1 MAGYDD
7 TYQMIIST
15 LMGRP
20 VGTEI
25 QPDSQQAYEINML
38 NYIRSLELIANGPLI
53 GIAEANTQPI
63 QPNDARACY
72 IAGVAQDRT
81 VTFQNFRNYLGQ
93 PIQITNGQMEA
104 CLVILI
110 WDTQYWSAT
119 QVPTNIISAAEQAN
133 FYYSYNIRKTYA
145 SISAMNADS
154 TNPIGTDGKYINV
167 GDLVSVVNTSN
178 ADENG
183 FYSRIEDGW
192 QLQSGFNFEV
202 VEGLGQNVNSPIS
215 QNSSSVLKFNSDTSN
230 SFKRVRNALNY
241 REQLLTSVVRNVRLI
256 FNNKQDTTPVIA
268 LALFRKNANGT
279 GEIRFKYKL
288 PDGTW
293 SYCFYT
299 PNDVPVEVGKTTHF
313 DYSYGGSLGN
323 IRAIFDVDYD
333 LIEGNISTFIYASA
347 DDLQV
352 DPMYV
357 LNDSCFYYG
366 DLNQLNSDAMIQE
379 VSDLTE
385 KVTEMSDDVME
396 NSAFSFVRVLQP
408 RNENELKYSA
418 AIRNVKLT
426 IVNESLL
433 PANIDLDSI
442 AVGLIRRGYTQGTTI
457 VNSNQIR
464 FSYKTTES
472 GSVRE
477 YLSLAG
483 YVSEDLTLPDGFNH
497 VKFTEGGIQFE
508 FDVNWNVFPKPSSIS
523 IFGSI
528 TNEPTFV
535 VDRNRIVFFDIN
547 NINNNTYRENLSVG
561 AIKSF
566 VPSFGT
572 NIFNAPAHLFIIKTP
587 YLISEEANL
596 GIKLLINTAGS
607 AGSAGSNSGKFNI
620 MLNFWLFRDAMNYYT
635 PNATYSIPIN
645 TPEIP
650 IRLAVNS
657 DNYVCIVLGSDDVNF
672 YSLGYGGNVA
682 ISIEEVL
689 LTGSA
694 GIRKTGWS
702 ATNVDSLSNE
712 YTSITNVASKIAPKP
727 TTSLPPVFDS
737 NLHSESIPL
746 DSDLKTSGQTIN
758 SAMKYKIALPEMYSP
773 SLNAY
778 YDLLINVQDIDVSN
792 GKGVRNAR
800 IAFWGR
806 SNSTLGNYG
815 ICYKETRVDFNISVA
830 LLNGRYYVIIDFVNG
845 VVPGNTII
853 SVTNFK
859 VYTATATATATGW
872 KTSVVEDGEFDE
884 ATAVY
889 VPKVVTIATLDDL
902 NNAISSQS
910 VSVVPTKPSTFAV
923 FGSSKSTTRRLSED
937 TGWVGKLLSGLLGKA
952 GLIQGFT
959 TNVTPTNGN
968 TTKRRFSNSYQSKK
982 INGVGSYLEF
992 STFGNN
998 VVISQVISRTSDYS
1012 TFDIFADD
1020 EKIGSFDNI
1029 NPTLNGVKTIQFTGN
1044 GTQRSFFIPDLCS
1057 YNFIVKVD
1065 GVDKSVSM
1073 NPSQV
1078 GGTSSDCYAVRTIMS
1093 NAQGEVKRIL
1103 YFPTPPTGTI
1113 DVTYEVGDLIAYA
1126 ISDYRTLDSGADE
1139 NEYPVYIS
1147 DVNST
1152 ASYQSGYP
1160 LMPMICD
1167 ERGLIRINFGTYKS
1181 RKIRIQIT
1189 GGVNPYFDFDF
1200 AVSEYFSLMNAA
1212 FGGYDVPRVIN
1223 EGRWR
1228 DWRCLRYF
1236 FNPEK
1241 LFMEYG
1247 TNDDRYQIDRVLVN
1261 TKQMTLDE
1269 LKETKM
1275 KMVKS
1280 ITKTSD
1286 TTLDVGVCTGII
1298 QSITPF
1304 SITSDDIKNSD
1315 IQVGDYLRI
1324 GEYHSSW
1331 HEFVIRRIS
1340 AVDKVAGTVTWVMP
1354 FNTDTIWHY
1363 NSLEDMSGAQFAVRR
1378 LGQFKTN
1385 MRTAITK
1392 MKDALPETKI
1402 YLIGMSAFRDNAY
1415 CSGWGYNESLQ
1426 DLAKEFDCDFIN
1438 ISDEQIRYNE
1448 GALIDANELEI
1459 TSTGA
1464 STYTVNKDS
1473 IDNQNRE
1480 FRVLVNGKDVTG
1492 ISAYIEINKG
1502 WHVNDNATIDDVS
1515 LLDTQEWNRVTQFSS
1530 DVNRDI
1536 DIVFYKD
1543 IPTSSDS
1550 IKLIWGKTGWS
1561 DDGVHQTV
1569 DGNITYSDSILRV
1582 L

>member
-442 AVGLIRRGYTQGTTI
+442 AVGLIRRGYTEGTSI

-464 FSYKTTES
+464 FSYKTTDS
-472 GSVRE
+472 GSVRN
-477 YLSLAG
+477 YLNYTG
-483 YVSEDLTLPDGFNH
+483 YVSDELTLSDGFNH
-497 VKFTEGGIQFE
+497 VKFTEDGIQFE
-508 FDVNWNVFPKPSSIS
+508 FDVNWNIFPTS
-523 IFGSI
+523 IFIFGAI
-528 TNEPTFV
+528 TNDPTFV

-547 NINNNTYRENLSVG
+547 NNNNTYRENLSVG
-561 AIKSF
+561 SIKSF
-566 VPSFGT
+566 VPSFGSS
-572 NIFNAPAHLFIIKTP
+572 IINAPNSLFIIKTP
-587 YLISEEANL
+587 YLINEEANL
-596 GIKLLINTAGS
+596 GINLLINTAGS
-607 AGSAGSNSGKFNI
+607 AGSAGSASGKFNI
-620 MLNFWLFRDAMNYYT
+620 MLNFWLFRDGFTYYT
-635 PNATYSIPIN
+635 PNATYSIPVN

-650 IRLAVNS
+650 IRLAVDAN
-657 DNYVCIVLGSDDVNF
+657 NYVCIVLGTDNVPFGN
-672 YSLGYGGNVA
+672 LGYGGNVA
-682 ISIEEVL
+682 LAIEEVL
-689 LTGSA
+689 FTGSVD
-694 GIRKTGWS
+694 IRKTGWS
-702 ATNVDSLSNE
+702 VSNENSLSNE
-712 YTSITNVASKIAPKP
+712 YTSVTNVVSKIAPKP
-727 TTSLPPVFDS
+727 ITNLPPVFVS

-746 DSDLKTSGQTIN
+746 DSDLLTSGQPIM
-758 SAMKYKIALPEMYSP
+758 SAMKYKIALPEVFTP

-778 YDLLINVQDIDVSN
+778 YDLIINVQDIDVTN
-792 GKGVRNAR
+792 GKGVRNVR
-800 IAFWGR
+800 VAFWGR
-806 SNSTLGNYG
+806 SNSTLGAYG
-815 ICYKETRVDFNISVA
+815 ICYKETRVDFNVSVV

-845 VVPGNTII
+845 IVPGNTKI

-859 VYTATATATATGW
+859 LYSTTATATATGW
-872 KTSVVEDGEFDE
+872 KTSVVTDGEFDD
-884 ATAVY
+884 AIANY
-889 VPKVVTIATLDDL
+889 VPKVVTIATIDDL

-910 VSVVPTKPSTFAV
+910 VSVIPTKPSTFAV

-952 GLIQGFT
+952 GLVQGFVSNST
-959 TNVTPTNGN
+959 TTNGN
-968 TTKRRFSNSYQSKK
+968 TTKRRFSNGYQNKK
-982 INGVGSYLEF
+982 ITGVGSYLEF
-992 STFGNN
+992 NTFGNN
-998 VVISQVISRTSDYS
+998 VVISQVISRISDYAL
-1012 TFDIFADD
+1012 FDIFADD
-1020 EKIGSFDNI
+1020 VKVGSFNNI
-1029 NPTLNGVKTIQFTGN
+1029 NPTLEGIKTIQFTGN

-1057 YNFIVKVD
+1057 YNFTVKVD
-1065 GVDKSVSM
+1065 GVSKSVSM
-1073 NPSQV
+1073 SPSQV
-1078 GGTSSDCYAVRTIMS
+1078 GGTSSDCYAVRTTMP
-1093 NAQGEVKRIL
+1093 NAQGEVQRIL
-1103 YFPTPPTGTI
+1103 YFPTAPTGTI
-1113 DVTYEVGDLIAYA
+1113 DVTYEVGDLIAYS
-1126 ISDYRTLDSGADE
+1126 ISDYHTLDAGTDE

-1152 ASYQSGYP
+1152 ATYQSGYP

-1167 ERGLIRINFGTYKS
+1167 ERSLIRINFGTYKA

-1200 AVSEYFSLMNAA
+1200 AVSEYFALMNAA
-1212 FGGYDVPRVIN
+1212 FGGYDVPRVIS
-1223 EGRWR
+1223 EPRWR

-1247 TNDDRYQIDRVLVN
+1247 TNDDRYQIDRVLVS

-1269 LKETKM
+1269 LKAAKM
-1275 KMVKS
+1275 KLVKS

-1286 TTLDVGVCTGII
+1286 TTLDVGVCTGTI

-1304 SITSDDIKNSD
+1304 TITSEDIKTSD

-1324 GEYHSSW
+1324 GEFHSSW
-1331 HEFVIRRIS
+1331 HEFVIRRVS
-1340 AVDKVAGTVTWVMP
+1340 AVDKVAGTVTWSMP

-1363 NSLEDMSGAQFAVRR
+1363 NSLEEMSGAQFAVRR

-1392 MKDALPETKI
+1392 MKDVLTETQI
-1402 YLIGMSAFRDNAY
+1402 FLIGMSAFRDNAY
-1415 CSGWGYNESLQ
+1415 CSGWGYNEALQ
-1426 DLAKEFDCDFIN
+1426 DLAKEFGCDFIN

-1448 GALIDANELEI
+1448 GALIDANEI
-1459 TSTGA
+1459 SIVSTGA
-1464 STYTVNKDS
+1464 SNYTVSKDS
-1473 IDNQNRE
+1473 VNNQNRE

-1515 LLDTQEWNRVTQFSS
+1515 LTGAQEWNRVTQFST
-1530 DVNRDI
+1530 DVDRDI

-1543 IPTSSDS
+1543 IPTTSDS
-1550 IKLIWGKTGWS
+1550 IKMICGKTGWS
-1561 DDGVHQTV
+1561 DDGVHQTEN
-1569 DGNITYSDSILRV
+1569 GNITYSDSILRV